1 MRMYQLVRVTNNRY
15 TSDGIR
21 AGDIGTVLE
30 LYDDVA
36 CEVEFSHPDGTTYAL
51 RAIRCEDLTGA
62 EEQGGNPL

>member
-1 MRMYQLVRVTNNRY
+1 MRMYQLVRVKNNRY
-15 TSDGIR
+15 LSGRSR

-51 RAIRCEDLTGA
+51 QTIRCEDLTDA
-62 EEQGGNPL
+62 KEQGGNPL

>member
-1 MRMYQLVRVTNNRY
+1 MRMYQLVRVKNNRY
-15 TSDGIR
+15 LSDGIR

-51 RAIRCEDLTGA
+51 QTIRCEDLTDA